1 MVDTVVRQDA
11 FLTSRLSPNR
21 GRRQA
26 AFGSSGVT
34 SAILRLTT
42 LFPMDII
49 FVRHGQPQWAI
60 DGISQLDPHLTD
72 LGWSQARLAAER
84 IAADTKAEAGELIG
98 SPAARSQETADPIS
112 AATGLPMVTI
122 DDLLEIQMPN
132 WEGVTE
138 QAVIKIFK
146 TTKHRTPDEWWDGLP
161 GGESFRNFHDRVTT
175 ALDDLLAERGITRNA
190 DDPRLWDV
198 PKDPGRIVI
207 VAHGGTNSV
216 CLTHLMGAPPSPW
229 EWEKFVL
236 FHASF
241 ARVKF
246 IPLAG
251 AHVPSLRT
259 FNDQDHIPTDQ
270 RSR

>member
-1 MVDTVVRQDA
+1 
-11 FLTSRLSPNR
+11 
-21 GRRQA
+21 
-26 AFGSSGVT
+26 
-34 SAILRLTT
+34 
-42 LFPMDII
+42 MDII
-49 FVRHGQPQWAI
+49 FVRHGQPLWAI
-60 DGISQLDPHLTD
+60 DGLSQADPHLTE
-72 LGWSQARLAAER
+72 LGRRQADLAAQR
-84 IAADTKAEAGELIG
+84 ISSEDKTARELIV
-98 SPAARSQETADPIS
+98 SPAIRAQETAAPIS
-112 AATGLPMVTI
+112 TETGLEVDTI
-122 DDLLEIQMPN
+122 DGLLEIQMPD
-132 WEGVTE
+132 WRGVTE
-138 QAVIKIFK
+138 EAVIEIFR
-146 TTKHRTPDEWWDGLP
+146 TTRHRSPDQWWDGLP
-161 GGESFRNFHDRVTT
+161 GGESFRDFHDRVTT
-175 ALDDLLAERGITRNA
+175 SLDDLLKERGITRNL

-198 PKDPGRIVI
+198 AEDPGRIVI

-259 FNDQDHIPTDQ
+259 FNDQDHIPVEL

>member
-1 MVDTVVRQDA
+1 
-11 FLTSRLSPNR
+11 
-21 GRRQA
+21 
-26 AFGSSGVT
+26 
-34 SAILRLTT
+34 
-42 LFPMDII
+42 MDII

-60 DGISQLDPHLTD
+60 DGLSQIDPHLTT
-72 LGWSQARLAAER
+72 LGRKQAELAAHRIANDEKATAARL
-84 IAADTKAEAGELIG
+84 IA
-98 SPAARSQETADPIS
+98 SPANRAQETAQPVS
-112 AATGLPMVTI
+112 LATELPLDMV

-138 QAVIKIFK
+138 NAVIEIFK
-146 TTKHRTPDEWWDGLP
+146 TTRSRTPDEWWDGLP
-161 GGESFRNFHDRVTT
+161 GGESFRDFHDRVTIS
-175 ALDDLLAERGITRNA
+175 LDTLLAEHGIKRNR
-190 DDPRLWDV
+190 DDRRLWDV
-198 PKDPGRIVI
+198 DDDPGRIVI

-259 FNDQDHIPTDQ
+259 FNDQDHIPLEF